1 MHLNED
7 LVGLCHVHALFDIKE
22 NYYQKA
28 IQSLILSLNQSV
40 TSNFE
45 PSIMTE
51 CRNSYEMNAK
61 LQQDQ
66 MQGNQ

>member
-7 LVGLCHVHALFDIKE
+7 LVGLCYVHALFDIKE
-22 NYYQKA
+22 NYHQKA
-28 IQSLILSLNQSV
+28 IQSLILSLNQSI

-45 PSIMTE
+45 PSIMAK
-51 CRNSYEMNAK
+51 CRNSYEMNVK